1 MVMSQA
7 HMPEP
12 INWERV
18 IEEEPVPDLEG
29 PPREQGTQLHEWL
42 RNRDELDY
50 LDFERELSWSGRY
63 DCNDG
68 TYLYEFKTVGEI
80 PGGRGPRTEA
90 SSWTTWMIP
99 GSGSGSWCTWIG
111 KPWKSSST
119 RWTPAGEPGSGY
131 FSESVPRPQGVRK
144 DIGAPGAGFHDR
156 PRIPRGARVLADHP

>member
-80 PGGRGPRTEA
+80 PGGPRTQDRGQLVDYLDD
-90 SSWTTWMIP
+90 T
-99 GSGSGSWCTWIG
+99 
-111 KPWKSSST
+111 
-119 RWTPAGEPGSGY
+119 
-131 FSESVPRPQGVRK
+131 
-144 DIGAPGAGFHDR
+144 GFRFGFLVYVDR
-156 PRIPRGARVLADHP
+156 ETLEVEQYEVDARR